1 MTSIPVPAPEG
12 SSRRTE
18 RHQDRRRG
26 DRLCSWNCGL
36 DRARQAAEHEREAPP
51 CTAAAHTVGPWGQHR
66 RVSSGAT
73 AKAALASVVLALAI
87 LQAVTAMGLYRRSGG
102 PGLGPCT
109 AGRSAS
115 RS

>member
-1 MTSIPVPAPEG
+1 MYG
-12 SSRRTE
+12 
-18 RHQDRRRG
+18 
-26 DRLCSWNCGL
+26 RL
-36 DRARQAAEHEREAPP
+36 
-51 CTAAAHTVGPWGQHR
+51 HTPSGHGVNIAGF
-66 RVSSGAT
+66 SSGAA

-87 LQAVTAMGLYRRSGG
+87 LQAVTAMGLYGRSGG